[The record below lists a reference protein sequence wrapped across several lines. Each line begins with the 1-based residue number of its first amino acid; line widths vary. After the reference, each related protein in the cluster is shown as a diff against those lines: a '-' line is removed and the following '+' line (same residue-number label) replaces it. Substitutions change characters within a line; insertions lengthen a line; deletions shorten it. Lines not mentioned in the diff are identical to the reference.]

1 MEPEPIEPEGKI
13 VMPQLTSFDLVKAHT
28 FPIKSLPPSPDVT
41 LIILQTKDKPNAEYE
56 VLYYS
61 VEEGHAPVGSI
72 RLLEDSKSKFDAIFN
87 DIEKTNLSPYRI
99 DDKIKSIGQVLYD
112 EIFTEKLKE
121 RYWNARDNRRISSI
135 WIESME
141 PWIPWEIVK
150 PWRKLDNG
158 QRVEDDFLCQSFSF
172 SRWLVGRAP
181 ITKEQIRKIRIIVP
195 YDTKLEN
202 AKKEREWIKQ
212 FARDHKVQCS
222 EASSYKEVMDFTLR
236 SGNFDILHF
245 STHGKYNK
253 DSPLLSSII
262 LEDGDEIRPEDIW
275 IGYNIW

>member
-1 MEPEPIEPEGKI
+1 
-13 VMPQLTSFDLVKAHT
+13 MPQLTSFDLVKTHT

-195 YDTKLEN
+195 YDTN
-202 AKKEREWIKQ
+202 WRMQKKN
-212 FARDHKVQCS
+212 V
-222 EASSYKEVMDFTLR
+222 
-236 SGNFDILHF
+236 SG
-245 STHGKYNK
+245 
-253 DSPLLSSII
+253 
-262 LEDGDEIRPEDIW
+262 
-275 IGYNIW
+275 